1 MLNDKGFQR
10 RTYSDLIDDME
21 DKAKELF
28 GSDINTSARTPL
40 GVILRIFAWSL
51 SSVWEVS
58 ERVYNSGF
66 VSKSE
71 GVQLDRLGSNHGI
84 LREPAQESYVTLEF
98 RGEPGHIVEEQTQ
111 FATESD
117 VYFEILE
124 AVTLNAEGFGIGEA
138 ISLRKGIRN
147 NVGEYRVVVQA
158 EPTEKLYS
166 VTNPLAAAGASD
178 RETDDEYKARIKL
191 SVEGSSAS
199 TPPGIVAA
207 LKTVQG
213 VRSANVVINNTMEVD
228 EDGNPPK
235 SIHAYV
241 LGGPKLLIAEALFQ
255 SASAGIETVG
265 DQRVTVTDL
274 SGLDHV
280 MSFDFAEEV
289 KIFIK
294 LELTSNAGFP
304 TDGANQVKNNL
315 VQLIGGED
323 SQGSLFTG
331 SQMGE
336 DVIISRMYNAIYKV
350 PGVNDV
356 TVLIGTSMDDLGQQ
370 NITIHPKQ
378 VAQTKFS
385 EIEMSVVW

>member
-1 MLNDKGFQR
+1 
-10 RTYSDLIDDME
+10 ME

-40 GVILRIFAWSL
+40 GVILRIFAWFL

-98 RGEPGHIVEEQTQ
+98 KGEPGHIVEEQTQ

-117 VYFEILE
+117 IYFEILE
-124 AVTLNAEGFGIGEA
+124 AVTLNADGFGIGEA
-138 ISLRKGIRN
+138 ISLRKGVRN
-147 NVGEYRVVVQA
+147 NENRVVVQA

-255 SASAGIETVG
+255 SAPAGIETVG

-294 LELTSNAGFP
+294 LEISSNAGFP
-304 TDGANQVKNNL
+304 TDGADQVKNNL
-315 VQLIGGED
+315 VHLIGGED

-356 TVLIGTSMDDLGQQ
+356 TVLIGTSMDELGQQ